1 MTNSNFEDSQTNS
14 VSNNPVYS
22 VGEFSHVIK
31 KLVETNFSYVR
42 IRGEISRPSFPG
54 SGHVYFTL
62 KDADGTIAAII
73 WKYTIPRLSVKPE
86 EGMEVICTGKITT
99 FAGQSKYQII
109 VDNMEIA
116 GEGALLK
123 MLEDRRKKFLA
134 EGLFNPE
141 HKKPIPYLP
150 KIIAVI
156 TSPSGAVIKDILHRL
171 SDRFP
176 SHVYIW
182 PVAVQGEGSA
192 KQVSNAIDQLNQL
205 SKETNVKSP
214 DLIIVARGGGSLEDL
229 WSFNE
234 EIVVRSVF
242 NSSIPIISAVGHET
256 DTTLIDFVSDLRA
269 PTPTGAAEKSVP
281 VRDEL
286 KARVGELGL
295 RIHSSFVSKVNNNK
309 DHLRNLV
316 RLLGKP
322 DQILDNKSQKLDYAY
337 RDLEN
342 LFQNIFV
349 DQKNKISQFTQRL
362 LPPKVLI
369 NNLHAKK
376 QLLDTRFRN
385 LIENLIDK
393 KQTRFISL
401 GKLLEAASFKRVL
414 DRGFSLVM
422 DSDGNPIKLSSQ
434 AANKALV
441 NIKFADETRSAQ
453 LDVK

>member
-1 MTNSNFEDSQTNS
+1 MENN
-14 VSNNPVYS
+14 SNNPVYS

-31 KLVETNFSYVR
+31 KLVETNFSYIR

-73 WKYTIPRLSVKPE
+73 WKYTLPRLSIRPE

-109 VDNMEIA
+109 VDSMEVA

-123 MLEDRRKKFLA
+123 MLEDRRKKLLA
-134 EGLFNPE
+134 EGLFKQE
-141 HKKPIPYLP
+141 YKKPIPYLP
-150 KIIAVI
+150 ARIGVI

-176 SHVYIW
+176 SHVYLW
-182 PVAVQGEGSA
+182 PVAVQGDGSA
-192 KQVSNAIDQLNQL
+192 KQIANAIYSFNQL
-205 SKETNVKSP
+205 TDKTNIKKP
-214 DLIIVARGGGSLEDL
+214 DLLIVARGGGSLEDL

-242 NSSIPIISAVGHET
+242 NSSIPVISAVGHET

-286 KARVGELGL
+286 LARINQLKL
-295 RIHSSFVSKVNNNK
+295 RLNASYTNKINNNK
-309 DHLRNLV
+309 DRLNSLV

-322 DQILDNKSQKLDYAY
+322 DQIFDNKNQKLDFIYKDIE
-337 RDLEN
+337 R
-342 LFQNIFV
+342 LFKSIFV
-349 DQKNKISQFTQRL
+349 DQKNKINQYAQRL
-362 LPPKVLI
+362 TPPKILI
-369 NNLHAKK
+369 NNLDAKTK
-376 QLLDTRFRN
+376 LLDTRFKN
-385 LIENLIDK
+385 YLENI
-393 KQTRFISL
+393 ISRKETKL
-401 GKLLEAASFKRVL
+401 VSLSQLLESSSFNRIL

-422 DSDGNPIKLSSQ
+422 DNQGKPIKLSSE
-434 AANKALV
+434 APKKANV
-441 NIKFADETRSAQ
+441 QIKFSDKIRSAQ
-453 LDVK
+453 LDT

>member
-109 VDNMEIA
+109 VDNMEVA

-123 MLEDRRKKFLA
+123 MLEDRRKKLLA

-150 KIIAVI
+150 EIIAVI

-205 SKETNVKSP
+205 SKETNVKRP

-242 NSSIPIISAVGHET
+242 NSTIPIISAVGHET

-295 RIHSSFVSKVNNNK
+295 RIHSSFLSKVNNNR

-349 DQKNKISQFTQRL
+349 DQKNKISQFAQRL

-369 NNLHAKK
+369 NNLDAKK
-376 QLLDTRFRN
+376 QLLDTKFRN

-393 KQTRFISL
+393 KQTRFSSL
-401 GKLLEAASFKRVL
+401 GKLLEAASFKKVL

-434 AANKALV
+434 AVNKALV
-441 NIKFADETRSAQ
+441 NIKFADENRPAQ
-453 LDVK
+453 LDP

>member
-62 KDADGTIAAII
+62 KDVDGTIAAII

-99 FAGQSKYQII
+99 YAGQSKYQII
-109 VDNMEIA
+109 VDNMEVA

-123 MLEDRRKKFLA
+123 MLEDRRKKLLA
-134 EGLFNPE
+134 EDLFNPE

-150 KIIAVI
+150 EIIAVI

-192 KQVSNAIDQLNQL
+192 KQVSDAIDQLNQL
-205 SKETNVKSP
+205 SKETNVKRP

-242 NSSIPIISAVGHET
+242 NSTIPIISAVGHET

-286 KARVGELGL
+286 KSRVGELGL
-295 RIHSSFVSKVNNNK
+295 RIHSSFLSKVNNNK

-349 DQKNKISQFTQRL
+349 DQKNKISQFAQRL

-369 NNLHAKK
+369 NNLDAKK
-376 QLLDTRFRN
+376 QLLDTKFRN

-393 KQTRFISL
+393 KQTRFSSL

-422 DSDGNPIKLSSQ
+422 DTEGSPIKFSSQ
-434 AANKALV
+434 ASNKALV

>member
-1 MTNSNFEDSQTNS
+1 MENNT
-14 VSNNPVYS
+14 NNPVYS

-62 KDADGTIAAII
+62 KDSDGTIAAII
-73 WKYTIPRLSVKPE
+73 WKYTMPRLSIRPE

-109 VDNMEIA
+109 VDNMEVA

-123 MLEDRRKKFLA
+123 MLEDRRKKLLA
-134 EGLFNPE
+134 EGLFKQE

-150 KIIAVI
+150 QIIGVI

-176 SHVYIW
+176 SHVYLW
-182 PVAVQGEGSA
+182 PVAVQGQGSA
-192 KQVSNAIDQLNQL
+192 EQIANAIETFNAFTDQ
-205 SKETNVKSP
+205 TNIKKP
-214 DLIIVARGGGSLEDL
+214 DLLIVARGGGSLEDL

-234 EIVVRSVF
+234 EIVVRAVF
-242 NSSIPIISAVGHET
+242 NSSIPVISAVGHET

-286 KARVGELGL
+286 IARIDELNL
-295 RIHSSFVSKVNNNK
+295 RLKTSFSNKLNYNK
-309 DHLRNLV
+309 DRLNNLI

-322 DQILDNKSQKLDYAY
+322 DQIFDNKNQTLDFIYK
-337 RDLEN
+337 DIEN
-342 LFQNIFV
+342 LFKNIFV
-349 DQKNKISQFTQRL
+349 EQKNKITQFAQRL
-362 LPPKVLI
+362 IPPKELI
-369 NNLHAKK
+369 SNLDSKQ
-376 QLLDTRFRN
+376 QLLDTKFKN
-385 LIENLIDK
+385 YLENILTNK
-393 KQTRFISL
+393 ETKLNSL
-401 GKLLEAASFKRVL
+401 SQLLEASSFNRVL

-422 DSDGNPIKLSSQ
+422 DDNGKLIKLSSD
-434 AANKALV
+434 APKNAKV
-441 NIKFADETRSAQ
+441 NIKFSDEIRSAQ
-453 LDVK
+453 LDS

>member
-73 WKYTIPRLSVKPE
+73 WKYTLPRLSIKPE

-109 VDNMEIA
+109 VDNMEVA

-123 MLEDRRKKFLA
+123 MLEDRRKKLLA

-150 KIIAVI
+150 EIIAVI

-205 SKETNVKSP
+205 SKETNVKRP

-242 NSSIPIISAVGHET
+242 NSTIPIISAVGHET

-295 RIHSSFVSKVNNNK
+295 RIHSSFLSKVNNNK
-309 DHLRNLV
+309 DHLRNLF

-349 DQKNKISQFTQRL
+349 DQKNKISQFAQRL

-369 NNLHAKK
+369 NNLDAKK

-393 KQTRFISL
+393 KQTRFISS

-422 DSDGNPIKLSSQ
+422 DSEGSPIKLSSQ
-434 AANKALV
+434 VSNKALV

>member
-1 MTNSNFEDSQTNS
+1 MENNT
-14 VSNNPVYS
+14 NNPVYS

-62 KDADGTIAAII
+62 KDSDGTIAAII
-73 WKYTIPRLSVKPE
+73 WKYTIPRLSIRPE

-109 VDNMEIA
+109 VDNMEVA

-123 MLEDRRKKFLA
+123 MLEDRRKKLLA
-134 EGLFNPE
+134 EGLFKQE

-150 KIIAVI
+150 QIIGVI

-176 SHVYIW
+176 SHVYLW

-192 KQVSNAIDQLNQL
+192 QQIANAIEKFNQFTDQTDI
-205 SKETNVKSP
+205 KKP
-214 DLIIVARGGGSLEDL
+214 DLLIVARGGGSLEDL

-234 EIVVRSVF
+234 EIVVRAVF
-242 NSSIPIISAVGHET
+242 NSSIPVISAVGHET

-286 KARVGELGL
+286 IARIDELNL
-295 RIHSSFVSKVNNNK
+295 RLKTSFSNKLNNNK
-309 DHLRNLV
+309 DRLNNLI

-322 DQILDNKSQKLDYAY
+322 DQIFDNKNQQLDFINK
-337 RDLEN
+337 DIEN
-342 LFQNIFV
+342 LFKNIFV
-349 DQKNKISQFTQRL
+349 EQKNKITQFTQRL
-362 LPPKVLI
+362 IPPKVLI
-369 NNLHAKK
+369 NNLEAKQ
-376 QLLDTRFRN
+376 QLLETKFKN
-385 LIENLIDK
+385 YLENILTNK
-393 KQTRFISL
+393 ETKLNSL
-401 GKLLEAASFKRVL
+401 SQLLEASSFNRVL

-422 DSDGNPIKLSSQ
+422 DNNGKPIKLSSD
-434 AANKALV
+434 APKNAKV
-441 NIKFADETRSAQ
+441 KIKFSDEVRSAQ
-453 LDVK
+453 LD

>member
-109 VDNMEIA
+109 VDNMEVA

-123 MLEDRRKKFLA
+123 MLEDRRKKLLA

-150 KIIAVI
+150 EIIAVI

-205 SKETNVKSP
+205 SKETNVKRP

-242 NSSIPIISAVGHET
+242 NSTIPIISAVGHET

-286 KARVGELGL
+286 KVRVGELGL
-295 RIHSSFVSKVNNNK
+295 RIHSSFLSKVNNNR

-369 NNLHAKK
+369 NNLDAKK
-376 QLLDTRFRN
+376 QLLDTKFRN

-393 KQTRFISL
+393 KQTRFISS

-422 DSDGNPIKLSSQ
+422 DSEGNPIKLSSQ
-434 AANKALV
+434 ASNKALV

>member
-73 WKYTIPRLSVKPE
+73 WKYTLPRLSVMPE

-123 MLEDRRKKFLA
+123 MLEDRRKKLLA

-150 KIIAVI
+150 EIIAVI

-192 KQVSNAIDQLNQL
+192 KQISNAIDQLNQL
-205 SKETNVKSP
+205 SKETNVKRP

-242 NSSIPIISAVGHET
+242 NSTIPIISAVGHET

-295 RIHSSFVSKVNNNK
+295 RIHSSFLSKVNNNK
-309 DHLRNLV
+309 DHLRNLF

-349 DQKNKISQFTQRL
+349 DQKNKISQFAQRL

-369 NNLHAKK
+369 NNLDAKK

-393 KQTRFISL
+393 KQTRFISS

-422 DSDGNPIKLSSQ
+422 DSEGSPIKLSSQ
-434 AANKALV
+434 VSNKALV

>member
-73 WKYTIPRLSVKPE
+73 WKYTLPRLSVMPE

-109 VDNMEIA
+109 VDNMEVA

-123 MLEDRRKKFLA
+123 MLEDRRKKLLA

-150 KIIAVI
+150 EIIAVI

-205 SKETNVKSP
+205 SKETNVKRP

-242 NSSIPIISAVGHET
+242 NSTIPIISAVGHET

-295 RIHSSFVSKVNNNK
+295 RIHSSFLSKVNNNK
-309 DHLRNLV
+309 DHLRNLF

-349 DQKNKISQFTQRL
+349 DQKNKISQFAQRL

-369 NNLHAKK
+369 NNLDAKK

-393 KQTRFISL
+393 KQTRFMSG

-414 DRGFSLVM
+414 D
-422 DSDGNPIKLSSQ
+422 
-434 AANKALV
+434 KAS
-441 NIKFADETRSAQ
+441 IEYG
-453 LDVK
+453 

>member
-109 VDNMEIA
+109 VDNMEVA

-123 MLEDRRKKFLA
+123 MLEDRRKKLLA

-150 KIIAVI
+150 EIIAVI

-176 SHVYIW
+176 SHVYLW

-205 SKETNVKSP
+205 SKETYIKRP

-242 NSSIPIISAVGHET
+242 NSTIPIISAVGHET

-295 RIHSSFVSKVNNNK
+295 RIHSSFLSKVNNNK

-316 RLLGKP
+316 RLLGRP

-337 RDLEN
+337 RNLEN

-349 DQKNKISQFTQRL
+349 DQKNKISQFAQRL

-369 NNLHAKK
+369 NNLDAKK

-441 NIKFADETRSAQ
+441 NIKFADENRSAQ

>member
-123 MLEDRRKKFLA
+123 MLEDRRKKLLA

-150 KIIAVI
+150 EIIAVI

-192 KQVSNAIDQLNQL
+192 KQVSHAIDQLNQL
-205 SKETNVKSP
+205 SKETNVKRP

-242 NSSIPIISAVGHET
+242 NSTIPIISAVGHET

-286 KARVGELGL
+286 KSRVGELGL
-295 RIHSSFVSKVNNNK
+295 RIHSSFLSKVNNNK
-309 DHLRNLV
+309 DHLRDFV

-369 NNLHAKK
+369 NNLDAKK

-385 LIENLIDK
+385 LIKNLIDK
-393 KQTRFISL
+393 KQTRFITL

-414 DRGFSLVM
+414 DRGFSLVI
-422 DSDGNPIKLSSQ
+422 DSEGNPIKLSSQ
-434 AANKALV
+434 ATNKALV

>member
-109 VDNMEIA
+109 VDNMEVA

-123 MLEDRRKKFLA
+123 MLEDRRKKLLA

-150 KIIAVI
+150 EIIAVI

-205 SKETNVKSP
+205 SKETNVKRP

-242 NSSIPIISAVGHET
+242 NSTIPIISAVGHET
-256 DTTLIDFVSDLRA
+256 DKTLIDFVSDLRA

-295 RIHSSFVSKVNNNK
+295 RMHSSFLSKVNNNK

-322 DQILDNKSQKLDYAY
+322 DQILDNKNQKLDYTFK
-337 RDLEN
+337 DLEN

-349 DQKNKISQFTQRL
+349 DQKNKISQFAQRL

-369 NNLHAKK
+369 NNLDAKK
-376 QLLDTRFRN
+376 QLLDTKFRN
-385 LIENLIDK
+385 FIENLIDK
-393 KQTRFISL
+393 KQTRFISS

-422 DSDGNPIKLSSQ
+422 DSEGNPIKLSSQ
-434 AANKALV
+434 ASNKALV

>member
-62 KDADGTIAAII
+62 KDADGTIASII
-73 WKYTIPRLSVKPE
+73 WKYTIPRLSVMPE

-123 MLEDRRKKFLA
+123 MLEDRRKKLLA

-150 KIIAVI
+150 EIIAVI

-205 SKETNVKSP
+205 SKETNVKRP

-242 NSSIPIISAVGHET
+242 NSTIPIISAVGHET

-286 KARVGELGL
+286 KVRIGELGL
-295 RIHSSFVSKVNNNK
+295 RIHSSFLSKVNNNK
-309 DHLRNLV
+309 DQLRNLV

-322 DQILDNKSQKLDYAY
+322 DQILDNKNQKLDYTFKN
-337 RDLEN
+337 LEN

-349 DQKNKISQFTQRL
+349 DQKNKISQFAQRL

-369 NNLHAKK
+369 NNLDAKK
-376 QLLDTRFRN
+376 QLLDTKFRN
-385 LIENLIDK
+385 FIENLIDK
-393 KQTRFISL
+393 KQTRFISS

-422 DSDGNPIKLSSQ
+422 DSEGNPIKLSSQ
-434 AANKALV
+434 ASNKALV